1 MNGARSLGVV
11 AGMLAEAALIAPRH
25 RARATGARS
34 GRAAALAEALLAEG
48 CTMLASFGLA
58 GGLDP
63 RLVPGALVL
72 PRRILGPD
80 GQIFET
86 DAAWRARLGA
96 LAGAHESGAILGS
109 ERALATAADKAHAH
123 ARTGALAV
131 DMESHE
137 VARVA
142 HARGVPFIAVRA
154 IADPAGRA
162 IPPAALRGI
171 APDGGTRSL
180 AVMCAILAR
189 PWQLPAL
196 LRLAGDSRRA
206 VGTLRR
212 VALLG
217 NGALGVDIA

>member
-11 AGMLAEAALIAPRH
+11 TGLIAEAALIAPRH
-25 RARATGARS
+25 RARATGARP

-58 GGLDP
+58 GGIDP
-63 RLVPGALVL
+63 RLLPGALVL
-72 PRRILGPD
+72 PNRILDAD
-80 GQIFET
+80 GRVFET
-86 DAAWRARLGA
+86 DATWRVRLGA

-109 ERALATAADKAHAH
+109 ERALATTADKAHAH

-142 HARGVPFIAVRA
+142 HAHGVPFIAVRA
-154 IADPAGRA
+154 VADPAGRG
-162 IPPAALRGI
+162 IPTAALHGI
-171 APDGGTRSL
+171 APDGGTRPL
-180 AVMCAILAR
+180 AVICATLAR

-206 VGTLRR
+206 ALTLRR

-217 NGALGVDIA
+217 GGALGMDIA